1 MDYRLAKLYESML
14 KGEPSATKPVN
25 LVDLYEATKK
35 PKQTADNTNLKE
47 PASQPKQSK
56 QNKPQS
62 IEISS
67 TETLS
72 EPAESNLKGLSLEY
86 NKLIAA
92 ALDTAINEI
101 PLPEEDY
108 PLGKSVTITN
118 QNDLTRFKKLFSL
131 APSTKL
137 SEAGDSKGSGKGEI
151 ALYWLLSKNYQVD
164 DARDRDEPDLK
175 IGNIGIEVKS
185 YPGKGFKLGKFK
197 SQINNRKILSTVF
210 GLKALFSLKE
220 SKRPAAVDVFNAKE
234 LILALSE
241 IKSLSIALDSALN
254 QYTYL
259 AQLNPISI
267 LIGQLKDI
275 EKQFGLT
282 SLMEMDEVEAA
293 SNILKKLLH
302 TKLSVKPRFNGY
314 YVNAN
319 QAGQVIYY
327 KVEEERINNL
337 SKEVVVANVSAS
349 SGELQLSNAEQ
360 ILTKMS

>member
-1 MDYRLAKLYESML
+1 MDYRLVNLYESML
-14 KGEPSATKPVN
+14 KGTLSTPKTSN

-35 PKQTADNTNLKE
+35 SKQTKFPATPKE
-47 PASQPKQSK
+47 PALDDSQSQQPLD
-56 QNKPQS
+56 NKPT
-62 IEISS
+62 
-67 TETLS
+67 TET
-72 EPAESNLKGLSLEY
+72 AQSNLKGLSSEY
-86 NKLIAA
+86 NKLIAS
-92 ALDTAINEI
+92 ALKTPINEI
-101 PLPEEDY
+101 PLPEGEY
-108 PLGKSVTITN
+108 PLGKSTTITN
-118 QNDLTRFKKLFSL
+118 PNDLERFIKLFSL

-220 SKRPAAVDVFNAKE
+220 SKRPATVDVFNSKE
-234 LILALSE
+234 LVSALSE
-241 IKSLSIALDSALN
+241 IKALSIALDSALN
-254 QYTYL
+254 QYNYL
-259 AQLNPISI
+259 AQLHPISI

-282 SLMEMDEVEAA
+282 SLMEMDEVDAA
-293 SNILKKLLH
+293 SNILKKLLYS
-302 TKLSVKPRFNGY
+302 KLSVKPRFGGY

-319 QAGQVIYY
+319 QKGEIVYY
-327 KVEEERINNL
+327 KVEEDRIKNL

-349 SGELQLSNAEQ
+349 SGELQLTNAEQ